1 MPNPSDDPYDRASY
15 WDDVAGR
22 VVARDADPELAGNA
36 GPFHRLRREI
46 SESRLFDLLPVEGL
60 SVLEVGCG
68 PGGNLTVLAQRNPRR
83 LVGADVSAAMVE
95 LARGRGVAEIV
106 HVQDDVLPF
115 KDQEFDS
122 TLTHTVL
129 QHNPPEALARVIAEI
144 ARVTRASI
152 LLIEDT
158 AAVHERSHGGSYW
171 VRRNEEY
178 IALVTAHG
186 FRFCGFETSD
196 IWLSEKVWLAI
207 RRLMSLVDRS
217 AHREGEQVSRLEYRI
232 EDSALSLTRPL
243 DRFFPQLSG
252 KTALRFERV

>member
-1 MPNPSDDPYDRASY
+1 MPDPSHAPYDRADY
-15 WDDVAGR
+15 WDGVARR
-22 VVARDADPELAGNA
+22 VVERGADPELAGNA
-36 GPFHRLRREI
+36 GPFHRYRRQI
-46 SESRLFDLLPVEGL
+46 SETRLFDLLPVEGL

-68 PGGNLTVLAQRNPRR
+68 PGGNLSVLAQRHPRR
-83 LVGADVSAAMVE
+83 LVGADVSPAMVE
-95 LARGRGVAEIV
+95 LARSRGVAEIF
-106 HVQDDVLPF
+106 HVEGDMLPF
-115 KDQEFDS
+115 GDQELDS

-129 QHNPPEALARVIAEI
+129 QHNPPETLPRVIAEI

-158 AAVHERSHGGSYW
+158 ATFYERSHGGSYW

-207 RRLMSLVDRS
+207 RRLMSFLDRS
-217 AHREGEQVSRLEYRI
+217 THREGEQVSRFEYQI
-232 EDSALSLTRPL
+232 ERSALLLTRPL

>member
-1 MPNPSDDPYDRASY
+1 MPSSSHASYDRASY
-15 WDDVAGR
+15 WDGVASR
-22 VVARDADPELAGNA
+22 VVARQSDPELAGNA
-36 GPFHRLRREI
+36 GPFHRYRRGI
-46 SESRLFDLLPVEGL
+46 SETRLFELLPVEGL

-68 PGGNLTVLAQRNPRR
+68 PGGNLSVLAQRHPRR
-83 LVGADVSAAMVE
+83 LVGADVSPAMVE
-95 LARGRGVAEIV
+95 LARSRGVADIF
-106 HVQDDVLPF
+106 HVEGDVLPF
-115 KDQEFDS
+115 EDQELDS

-129 QHNPPEALARVIAEI
+129 QHNPPERLPQVVAEI

-158 AAVHERSHGGSYW
+158 ATFYERSHGGSYW

-207 RRLMSLVDRS
+207 RRVMSYVDRS
-217 AHREGEQVSRLEYRI
+217 THREGEQVSRFEHQLEGA
-232 EDSALSLTRPL
+232 ALSLTRPL